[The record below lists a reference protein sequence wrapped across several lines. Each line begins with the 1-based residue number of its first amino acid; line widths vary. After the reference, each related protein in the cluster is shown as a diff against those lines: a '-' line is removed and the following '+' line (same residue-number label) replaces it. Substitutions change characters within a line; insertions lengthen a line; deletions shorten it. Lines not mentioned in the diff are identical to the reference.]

1 MNTAPGSHATRINP
15 KLPARDLRNVGSMH
29 SKVIK
34 STHHLDFDLLRIA
47 KRMTLP
53 MSGRTL
59 IFDGEADQNAF
70 VDFWFHEYRVNWK
83 SLVESLD
90 PVAAGLEPLEL
101 EVLEAHR
108 QARTSFFATEGVL
121 PDSHQ
126 IRLRDLLEP
135 DRPETLLTDMGLC
148 GTMQRIGVR
157 IAMFSRRL
165 VVRGLAMTSG
175 FSFGFEP
182 KHVPGILDAYRQ
194 RTKRVVPPD
203 LSVAR
208 FAFFFQKHRER
219 GVEQAYQDVV

>member
-1 MNTAPGSHATRINP
+1 MTLYQEIRAAGKA
-15 KLPARDLRNVGSMH
+15 MH
-29 SKVIK
+29 SKAIE
-34 STHHLDFDLLRIA
+34 SSHHLDFDPLRIA

-53 MSGRTL
+53 IAGRTL
-59 IFDGEADQNAF
+59 MFDGESEQNAF
-70 VDFWFHEYRVNWK
+70 IDFWFHEYRVNGK
-83 SLVESLD
+83 SLVESVD

-108 QARTSFFATEGVL
+108 QARTSFFATEAVL

-135 DRPETLLTDMGLC
+135 DRPETLLTDMGLSDS
-148 GTMQRIGVR
+148 MQRMGTR
-157 IAMFSRRL
+157 LAMFSRRL
-165 VVRGLAMTSG
+165 VVRGVAMTSG

-194 RTKRVVPPD
+194 RTKRVAPPD

-219 GVEQAYQDVV
+219 GVEQVYQDVV